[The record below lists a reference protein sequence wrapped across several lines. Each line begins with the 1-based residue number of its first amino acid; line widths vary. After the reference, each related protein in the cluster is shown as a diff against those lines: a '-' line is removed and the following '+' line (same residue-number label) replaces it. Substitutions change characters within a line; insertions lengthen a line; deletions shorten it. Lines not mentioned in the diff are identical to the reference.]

1 MRIIFPY
8 AIFNP
13 VSHHGNESNE
23 KPSIKKMPV
32 LVKLLD
38 L

>member
-23 KPSIKKMPV
+23 KPSIKTNV
-32 LVKLLD
+32 SFG
-38 L
+38 